1 MLSSMDTPTIIIASG
16 QFAALITLFV
26 FVWRADKRAEERTN
40 TSEQRT
46 NTRHAEL
53 VTQIG
58 TLVSVLLQGQDWLQ
72 TQIIK
77 LQEDIKQILGHL
89 GRLETEMGVLKA
101 RMGVLETRM
110 GGLETEMGE
119 LKARMDILEK
129 GQAKLAVEWAK
140 AEIRLK
146 RLEENSVTTQEKIDE
161 IMGLA
166 NSTNAKTA
174 NLEGLVRGY
183 LIREH
188 GILSDAAAG

>member
-1 MLSSMDTPTIIIASG
+1 MLSSMDITNTILGGVTILVPIA
-16 QFAALITLFV
+16 FFI
-26 FVWRADKRAEERTN
+26 WRLDKRAEERTN

-58 TLVSVLLQGQDWLQ
+58 ALVSILLQGQDWLQ
-72 TQIIK
+72 TQIVK
-77 LQEDIKQILGHL
+77 LQEGQTQILGHL
-89 GRLETEMGVLKA
+89 GRLETEMGELKA
-101 RMGVLETRM
+101 RMDVLEARM
-110 GGLETEMGE
+110 DGLETEMGE

-146 RLEENSVTTQEKIDE
+146 HLEENSVTTQEKIDE

-183 LIREH
+183 LLREH

>member
-1 MLSSMDTPTIIIASG
+1 MLNSMDTPTIIIASG

-40 TSEQRT
+40 TSEERT
-46 NTRHAEL
+46 NTRHTEL

-72 TQIIK
+72 TQIVK
-77 LQEDIKQILGHL
+77 LQEGQNQILGHL

-101 RMGVLETRM
+101 RMSR
-110 GGLETEMGE
+110 LETEMGE

-146 RLEENSVTTQEKIDE
+146 HLEENSVTTQEKIDE
-161 IMGLA
+161 IIGLA
-166 NSTNAKTA
+166 NSTNAKTS
-174 NLEGLVRGY
+174 NLDGLVRGY

>member
-1 MLSSMDTPTIIIASG
+1 MLSSMDITSTILGGVTILVPIA
-16 QFAALITLFV
+16 FFI
-26 FVWRADKRAEERTN
+26 WRLDKRAEERTN

-58 TLVSVLLQGQDWLQ
+58 ALVSILLQGQDWLQ

-101 RMGVLETRM
+101 RMGVLET
-110 GGLETEMGE
+110 EMGE

-146 RLEENSVTTQEKIDE
+146 HLEENSVTTQEKIDE